1 MWKELF
7 SISHILLIITL
18 IVKIFLFIRI
28 SNLHKYNKNKLK
40 SLICPVGY
48 EGLVEHPFDCYSAFD
63 CSINEQIYCDV
74 GYEYDPITSTC
85 VLLSSS
91 ECSCVYRKTQSID
104 TTKMIKF

>member
-28 SNLHKYNKNKLK
+28 AQMNKFNDKKLH
-40 SLICPVGY
+40 SMICPLNY
-48 EGLVEHPFDCYSAFD
+48 DGLVEHPFDCGSAFD
-63 CSINEQIYCDV
+63 CQINKQIFCDT

-85 VLLSSS
+85 V
-91 ECSCVYRKTQSID
+91 EINTTACSCILRKLQDID
-104 TTKMIKF
+104 NSVTL